1 MDHPSDETLKRFA
14 TGTASA
20 EEGRLVVA
28 HLLRGCGLCSRKL
41 KQILEP
47 STVGVESYAPALDRF
62 DRGLIESLRDLVRPS
77 APLAALQPQR
87 PSAQLP
93 DRRGSSSGSVSGPRR
108 ARRPTESQ

>member
-28 HLLRGCGLCSRKL
+28 HLLKGCGLCSRKL

-47 STVGVESYAPALDRF
+47 STVGVQSYDSALDRF
-62 DRGLIESLRDLVRPS
+62 DRGLIESLRDLVSPA
-77 APLAALQPQR
+77 APLAALQPR
-87 PSAQLP
+87 RLSAQLP
-93 DRRGSSSGSVSGPRR
+93 DRRGNSSGSISDPRR
-108 ARRPTESQ
+108 ARRPTESR